1 MISCIFYP
9 VNRCNFYKQQ
19 RVGHYF
25 NLHARAPSAEVPRWV
40 DKRID
45 RLPLYPESNSVP
57 RFGAGGKAGAAQ
69 MRGKPPGL

>member
-1 MISCIFYP
+1 MWFLNMGVCW
-9 VNRCNFYKQQ
+9 VQ
-19 RVGHYF
+19 
-25 NLHARAPSAEVPRWV
+25 EVELLRDV
-40 DKRID
+40 ID

>member
-1 MISCIFYP
+1 M
-9 VNRCNFYKQQ
+9 V
-19 RVGHYF
+19 
-25 NLHARAPSAEVPRWV
+25 
-40 DKRID
+40 ID

>member
-1 MISCIFYP
+1 MAGLLAQVGSSDYTENSGA
-9 VNRCNFYKQQ
+9 VNTLTKVF
-19 RVGHYF
+19 
-25 NLHARAPSAEVPRWV
+25 P
-40 DKRID
+40 ID